1 MKKLLVSIL
10 IISIM
15 IIGFIPNVCKAADEL
30 TANLTITS
38 DKTSAK
44 PGEYITFTIKISGIT
59 NADGGA
65 VNAAGGVITYDTD
78 FFEAITSSDCSGVL
92 NPENGKFNF
101 AFSATGDQELGT
113 IKLKVKSG
121 VEKDT
126 TGRVVFSELEA
137 SDGEQIAT
145 SQDASITITAEG
157 TLTPDPTPTP
167 TPDPTPTP
175 VPDPTPTPT
184 PGADTTKGND
194 TVVKVDNESG
204 KKDNTIAKKD
214 IPHAG
219 MKSIAV
225 IVVAV
230 ACVGFIV
237 YRKYKSYS
245 DIK

>member
-10 IISIM
+10 IMSIM

-30 TANLTITS
+30 IANLTITA

-44 PGEYITFTIKISGIT
+44 PGEYITFTIKLSGIT
-59 NADGGA
+59 NADGGV

-121 VEKDT
+121 IEKDT

-145 SQDASITITAEG
+145 S
-157 TLTPDPTPTP
+157 
-167 TPDPTPTP
+167 
-175 VPDPTPTPT
+175 
-184 PGADTTKGND
+184 
-194 TVVKVDNESG
+194 
-204 KKDNTIAKKD
+204 
-214 IPHAG
+214 
-219 MKSIAV
+219 
-225 IVVAV
+225 
-230 ACVGFIV
+230 
-237 YRKYKSYS
+237 
-245 DIK
+245 